1 MVFLKIHLRDILLS
15 DYLQKE
21 YTGRYEDL
29 IQTVK
34 DIFSLILQNRWVRKN
49 DIQ

>member
-1 MVFLKIHLRDILLS
+1 
-15 DYLQKE
+15 QKE

-34 DIFSLILQNRWVRKN
+34 DIFDLILKNRWVKEN
-49 DIQ
+49 DA